1 MSWFGRLFG
10 IVIALAGVQQAV
22 AKNRLTDPLK
32 VARECKSEIELF
44 CKGTRPGGQRIVVC
58 LKQKLAELSP
68 TCSIALQSAE

>member
-68 TCSIALQSAE
+68 TCSIALHSAE